1 VANAIKG
8 RHETQHHDT
17 QHNDIL
23 QNDTQH
29 KGLRCDTQ
37 HNNAAIM
44 LSVTV
49 LKVIMLSVVAPIKG
63 TGSAKV

>member
-1 VANAIKG
+1 MANAIKG
-8 RHETQHHDT
+8 RNETQHHDT

-44 LSVTV
+44 LSFAM
-49 LKVIMLSVVAPIKG
+49 LNVIMLSVVTPIKG